1 MSTTDMSATDRQA
14 RLLVKRGASIL
25 AAGFVCGLLVVVLA
39 IGNAT
44 LLARGD
50 LAGALAVI
58 VGVVL
63 FAAVILPIAT
73 SFLSGIPG
81 QVSSPQEISVVALG
95 TVVGAAS
102 AAFSTSRE
110 GPDFLATMLVT
121 VALTTALGG
130 LAMFLL
136 GKAGL
141 GRIIRF
147 VPFPVFGGFL
157 AITGWYLVIGGLETV
172 LGHHLD
178 FAHLAALAEPVAIA
192 KVGLAVA
199 FVVLIRLFYARA
211 RSGML
216 LPLGILAVIVLFNI
230 AVFAL
235 GVPQAE
241 LQRLGWILAV
251 PTQAIVWPPFG
262 LSDLAG
268 VDWRA
273 VGAGLLFA
281 PFVVVVTAAAAMMN
295 VSGIEL
301 ELKGDIDLN
310 RELRSVGVG
319 NMLASLVGGVP
330 GFPSISNTLLA
341 VRLGAPERAV
351 GIVTGLIALAAMLF
365 APQLLGL
372 APAPLFG
379 ALLMWIGI
387 ARIIDWVIMPFRT
400 LRRSEHAIIL
410 IILAVGIGAGF
421 AAGIMT
427 GLLAALLLFVFEY
440 SRVEGVRFV
449 TTGRDYQTRMLS
461 DEYRAVMER
470 HGASIVIMK
479 LSGFVFFGTSDRIIQ
494 RVANSSMSSTGEPV
508 RFVVMDFR
516 RVSGID
522 SSTVMSFNRLKRLAR
537 KHGFTVVLAGLNRET
552 AERLAKGGLDIGD
565 KPFHVE
571 PDLEAAVDWAEQ
583 HLLDVHAPQLSS
595 RAGQADKSLASFL
608 GDEALAKALVPY
620 ITEAEFAPD
629 SYLIKQGARAD
640 DIYFIEQGE
649 GVVVLEMDHGPPV
662 RLMTFGN
669 GTILGEVAFYRGE
682 RRTAS
687 AIARTRIKAWK
698 LSRSALDEIERKAP
712 AMAATFHYRLAR
724 ALADR
729 LHSVNRLIRLL
740 AD

>member
-1 MSTTDMSATDRQA
+1 MSVSQKDSPSLA
-14 RLLVKRGASIL
+14 RRAAAIA

-50 LAGALAVI
+50 LASSIAII
-58 VGVVL
+58 VGIVL
-63 FAAVILPIAT
+63 FAAAVLSAAT
-73 SFLSGIPG
+73 TFISGIPG

-95 TVVGAAS
+95 TVIGAAS
-102 AAFSTSRE
+102 AAFSSVRE
-110 GPDFLATMLVT
+110 GPAFLATILVT
-121 VALTTALGG
+121 IALTTGLGG

-136 GKAGL
+136 GKGGL
-141 GRIIRF
+141 GRVIRF

-157 AITGWYLVIGGLETV
+157 AITGWYLLIGGLETA

-178 FAHLAALAEPVAIA
+178 FRQLSVLAEPVAAA

-199 FVVLIRLFYARA
+199 FVVLIRLLYARA
-211 RSGML
+211 ASNML
-216 LPLGILAVIVLFNI
+216 LPLSILIVIVLFNI
-230 AVFAL
+230 VVLSL
-235 GVPQAE
+235 GPPQAE
-241 LQRLGWILAV
+241 LQQLGWILAV
-251 PTQAIVWPPFG
+251 PTQAVVWPPVG
-262 LSDLAG
+262 LADLAA

-301 ELKGDIDLN
+301 ELKGDVDLN
-310 RELRSVGVG
+310 RELRSIGIG

-351 GIVTGLIALAAMLF
+351 GLVTGAVSLAAMLF

-379 ALLMWIGI
+379 ALLMWVGVS
-387 ARIIDWVIMPFRT
+387 RLIDWVILPIRT

-410 IILAVGIGAGF
+410 IILAVGVAAGF

-449 TTGRDYQTRMLS
+449 ATARDYQTRMLS
-461 DEYRAVMER
+461 DEYRALMEH

-494 RVANSSMSSTGEPV
+494 RIANSVAAGTGVPV
-508 RFVVMDFR
+508 RFIILDFR

-522 SSTVMSFNRLKRLAR
+522 SSAIMSFNRLRRLAR
-537 KHGFTVVLAGLNRET
+537 SHDFVVVFAGLNEET
-552 AERLAKGGLDIGD
+552 SARLLKGGLDVGTR
-565 KPFHVE
+565 PFQVE
-571 PDLEAAVDWAEQ
+571 PDLEAAVEWAER
-583 HLLDVHAPQLSS
+583 HLLDAHGPSLPSPA
-595 RAGQADKSLASFL
+595 AADRSLASFL
-608 GDEALAKALVPY
+608 GDETLAKAMRPY
-620 ITEAEFAPD
+620 FTEVEFAPD
-629 SYLIKQGARAD
+629 SYLIEQGTRAD
-640 DIYFIEQGE
+640 DIYFIEAGE
-649 GVVVLEMDHGPPV
+649 GVVVLEAAHGPPV
-662 RLMTFGN
+662 KLMAFGN
-669 GTILGEVAFYRGE
+669 GTILGEMAFYRGE
-682 RRTAS
+682 RRSAS
-687 AIARTRIKAWK
+687 AIARSPIKAWM
-698 LSRSALDEIERKAP
+698 LSRAALDEIEREVP
-712 AMAATFHYRLAR
+712 ALAATFHYQIAR
-724 ALADR
+724 ALSSR
-729 LHSVNRLIRLL
+729 LQSANRLIRLL

>member
-1 MSTTDMSATDRQA
+1 MPVSDGNPH
-14 RLLVKRGASIL
+14 LLLRRGASIL
-25 AAGFVCGLLVVVLA
+25 AAGFVCGLLVVTLA

-50 LAGALAVI
+50 LASSIAII

-63 FAAVILPIAT
+63 FAAAVLPASTAFI
-73 SFLSGIPG
+73 SGIAG

-95 TVVGAAS
+95 TVVGAAA
-102 AAFSTSRE
+102 AAFSASHQSQA
-110 GPDFLATMLVT
+110 FLATILVT
-121 VALTTALGG
+121 VALTTLSGG
-130 LAMFLL
+130 ITMFLL

-157 AITGWYLVIGGLETV
+157 AITGWFLLIGGLETV

-178 FAHLAALAEPVAIA
+178 WMKLSALIEPAAAI

-199 FVVLIRLFYARA
+199 FVVLIRLLYARA
-211 RSGML
+211 ASNML
-216 LPLGILAVIVLFNI
+216 LPLSIIVLIVLFNI
-230 AVFAL
+230 VVFSS
-235 GVPQAE
+235 GVSQAE
-241 LQRLGWILAV
+241 LKRLGWILAV
-251 PTQAIVWPPFG
+251 PTESVVWPPISWQDFTQ
-262 LSDLAG
+262 

-301 ELKGDIDLN
+301 ELKGDVDLN

-319 NMLASLVGGVP
+319 NVLASLVGGVP

-351 GIVTGLIALAAMLF
+351 GIVTGLISLAAMLF

-379 ALLMWIGI
+379 ALLMWVGI
-387 ARIIDWVIMPFRT
+387 TRLIDWVIRPFRS
-400 LRRSEHAIIL
+400 LRRIEHAIIL
-410 IILAVGIGAGF
+410 IILAVGIVAGF

-449 TTGRDYQTRMLS
+449 ATGRDYQTKMLS
-461 DEYRAVMER
+461 DEYRALMER

-494 RVANSSMSSTGEPV
+494 RISNTVAAATADPV
-508 RFVVMDFR
+508 RFVVLDFR

-522 SSTVMSFNRLKRLAR
+522 SSTVMSFNRLKRLAQA
-537 KHGFTVVLAGLNRET
+537 HGVTVILAGLNDET
-552 AERLAKGGLDIGD
+552 MLRLRKGGLDI
-565 KPFHVE
+565 KQAPFHVE
-571 PDLEAAVDWAEQ
+571 PDLEGAVEWAEQ
-583 HLLDVHAPQLSS
+583 HVLGTHGPHLLSDA
-595 RAGQADKSLASFL
+595 AAADRSLAGFL
-608 GDEALAKALVPY
+608 GDEALAKAMRPY
-620 ITEAEFAPD
+620 FTEVEFAPD
-629 SYLIKQGARAD
+629 SHLIKQGTRAD
-640 DIYFIEQGE
+640 DIYFIEKGE
-649 GVVVLEMDHGPPV
+649 GVVMLETGHGPPV
-662 RLMTFGN
+662 KLMAFGN

-682 RRTAS
+682 RRSAS
-687 AIARTRIKAWK
+687 AIARTPIKAWM
-698 LSRSALDEIERKAP
+698 LSRSALAEIERDAP
-712 AMAATFHYRLAR
+712 SLAATFHYQIAR
-724 ALADR
+724 ALSDR
-729 LHSVNRLIRLL
+729 LQSANRLIRLL

>member
-1 MSTTDMSATDRQA
+1 VSISVSDSASPV
-14 RLLVKRGASIL
+14 LIKRGASIL
-25 AAGFVCGLLVVVLA
+25 AAGFVCGLLVVTLA

-50 LAGALAVI
+50 LAGSIAVI

-63 FAAVILPIAT
+63 FAAAILPAVT
-73 SFLSGIPG
+73 AFVSGIPG

-102 AAFSTSRE
+102 AAFSAPHE
-110 GPDFLATMLVT
+110 GSAFLATMLVT

-130 LAMFLL
+130 VTMFLL

-141 GRIIRF
+141 GRVIRF

-157 AITGWYLVIGGLETV
+157 AITGWYLLIGGLETV

-178 FAHLAALAEPVAIA
+178 FRQLSALLEPVAA
-192 KVGLAVA
+192 VKVGLAIL
-199 FVVLIRLFYARA
+199 FVLLIRLAYARA
-211 RSGML
+211 TSNML
-216 LPLGILAVIVLFNI
+216 LPLGIIIVIVLFNI
-230 AVFAL
+230 AVFWL
-235 GVPQAE
+235 GIPKTE
-241 LQRLGWILAV
+241 LKQLGWVLAV
-251 PTQAIVWPPFG
+251 PTETIVWPPVG
-262 LSDLAG
+262 WSDFAG

-273 VGAGLLFA
+273 VGAGLLYA
-281 PFVVVVTAAAAMMN
+281 PFVIVVTAAAAMMN

-301 ELKGDIDLN
+301 ELKGDVDLN

-319 NMLASLVGGVP
+319 NMAASLVGGVP

-341 VRLGAPERAV
+341 VRLGAPESAV
-351 GIVTGLIALAAMLF
+351 GIVTGIFALAAMLF
-365 APQLLGL
+365 TSQLLGL

-379 ALLMWIGI
+379 ALLMWVGVS
-387 ARIIDWVIMPFRT
+387 RVIDWVIMPFRT

-410 IILAVGIGAGF
+410 IILAVGIVAGF

-449 TTGRDYQTRMLS
+449 ATARDYQTRMLS
-461 DEYRAVMER
+461 DEYRALMEH

-494 RVANSSMSSTGEPV
+494 RIAHSLASAGAVKV
-508 RFVVMDFR
+508 RFVVLDFR

-522 SSTVMSFNRLKRLAR
+522 SSAVMSFNRLGRLAR
-537 KHGFTVVLAGLNRET
+537 KHDVVVVLAGLNDEA
-552 AERLAKGGLDIGD
+552 AERLRKGGLDI
-565 KPFHVE
+565 KVRPFHVE
-571 PDLEAAVDWAEQ
+571 PDLETAVEWTEQ
-583 HLLDVHAPQLSS
+583 HLLNAHGADLASLATP
-595 RAGQADKSLASFL
+595 ADKSLAHFL
-608 GDEALAKALVPY
+608 GDEDLAKAMRPY
-620 ITEAEFAPD
+620 FTEVEFAPD
-629 SYLIKQGARAD
+629 SYLIEQGAHAD

-649 GVVVLEMDHGPPV
+649 GVVMLEAGHGPPV
-662 RLMTFGN
+662 KLMTFGR

-682 RRTAS
+682 RRSAS
-687 AIARTRIKAWK
+687 AIARTRVRAWM
-698 LSRSALDEIERKAP
+698 LSRSALARIEREVP
-712 AMAATFHYRLAR
+712 AVAATFHYQIAR
-724 ALADR
+724 ALSGR
-729 LHSVNRLIRLL
+729 LQSANRLIRLM